1 MAFEYPSIK
10 CLMFDAMDCVI
21 NKTEISSLFTKLL
34 KDSSISLTDVSAH
47 EKRGI
52 KLKTQSSRW
61 FQKMIQTCS
70 KYIERGLSKRK
81 PQIHPGHEPRLHPN
95 TVEDVLSVTIKK
107 LVVFFISQCPIPV
120 NSMPVAVSSSTIM
133 ATS

>member
-1 MAFEYPSIK
+1 MAFVYPSMR

-34 KDSSISLTDVSAH
+34 KDSSMSLTDVSA
-47 EKRGI
+47 R
-52 KLKTQSSRW
+52 LKMCQFTFKSRNW
-61 FQKMIQTCS
+61 SRNMKQTCS
-70 KYIERGLSKRK
+70 NHIKRGVKVK
-81 PQIHPGHEPRLHPN
+81 PQKPPGHEPRLHPN
-95 TVEDVLSVTIKK
+95 TVVDVLSVTIKK
-107 LVVFFISQCPIPV
+107 LVVFFISLCPIPV